1 MKTGSPSDNEL
12 ETMGEAYR
20 ELLEKALRKARE
32 GGSSLYHLLGGGST
46 HAPSAGEGHTEVA
59 ELERSVRRDLT
70 DAARYRHETGRDLRD
85 WLGFDVARIEQGFWE
100 AFSEA
105 ADQTLLTLHE
115 IRLPADP
122 SDYHTGETVGLG
134 TLVCDHCNERLH
146 FSTAGRIPPC
156 PRCGGTRFHRPVAG
170 APLA

>member
-115 IRLPADP
+115 IRLQADAGE
-122 SDYHTGETVGLG
+122 YHTGETVGLG
-134 TLVCDHCNERLH
+134 TLVCDHCNERLR

>member
-20 ELLEKALRKARE
+20 ELLEKALHKARE
-32 GGSSLYHLLGGGST
+32 GGTSLYHLLGGGS
-46 HAPSAGEGHTEVA
+46 HAASAGKGRGDVA

-115 IRLPADP
+115 IRLQAEA
-122 SDYHTGETVGLG
+122 SEYHTGETVGLG

-146 FSTAGRIPPC
+146 FAAAGRIPPC
-156 PRCGGTRFHRPVAG
+156 PRCGGTRFHRPVAA

>member
-20 ELLEKALRKARE
+20 ELLEKALHKARE
-32 GGSSLYHLLGGGST
+32 GGTSLYHLLGGGS
-46 HAPSAGEGHTEVA
+46 HAASAGKGRGDVA

-115 IRLPADP
+115 IRLQAEA
-122 SDYHTGETVGLG
+122 SEYHTGETVGLG

-146 FSTAGRIPPC
+146 FAAAGRIPPC
-156 PRCGGTRFHRPVAG
+156 PRCGGTRFHRPVA
-170 APLA
+170 ATPLA

>member
-20 ELLEKALRKARE
+20 ELLEKALHKARE
-32 GGSSLYHLLGGGST
+32 GGTSLYHLLGGGS
-46 HAPSAGEGHTEVA
+46 HAASAGKGRGDVA

-115 IRLPADP
+115 IRLQAEA
-122 SDYHTGETVGLG
+122 SEYHTGETVGLG

-146 FSTAGRIPPC
+146 FAAAGRIPRC
-156 PRCGGTRFHRPVAG
+156 PRCGGTRFHRPVAA

>member
-20 ELLEKALRKARE
+20 ELLDKALRKARE

-46 HAPSAGEGHTEVA
+46 HAPSAGEGRTEVA
-59 ELERSVRRDLT
+59 ELERSVRRDLA

-115 IRLPADP
+115 IRLQADA
-122 SDYHTGETVGLG
+122 SEYHTGETVGLG
-134 TLVCDHCNERLH
+134 TLVCDHCNERLR

>member
-12 ETMGEAYR
+12 ETMGDAYR
-20 ELLEKALRKARE
+20 ELLEKALHKARE
-32 GGSSLYHLLGGGST
+32 GGSTLYHLLGGGDHGHATKTT
-46 HAPSAGEGHTEVA
+46 HPDVA

-70 DAARYRHETGRDLRD
+70 DAARYRHETGKDLRE
-85 WLGFDVARIEQGFWE
+85 WLGFDVARIERGFWE

-115 IRLPADP
+115 IRLQANA
-122 SDYHTGETVGLG
+122 SEYHTGETVGLG

-146 FSTAGRIPPC
+146 FAKAGHIPPC
-156 PRCGGTRFHRPVAG
+156 PRCGGTRFHRPVPN

>member
-1 MKTGSPSDNEL
+1 MKNGSPSDNEL

-115 IRLPADP
+115 IRLQADA
-122 SDYHTGETVGLG
+122 SEYHTGETVGLG
-134 TLVCDHCNERLH
+134 TLVCDHCNERLR

>member
-1 MKTGSPSDNEL
+1 
-12 ETMGEAYR
+12 MGEAYR
-20 ELLEKALRKARE
+20 ELLEKALHKARE
-32 GGSSLYHLLGGGST
+32 GGTSLYHLLGGGS
-46 HAPSAGEGHTEVA
+46 HAASAGKGRGDVA

-115 IRLPADP
+115 IRLQAEA
-122 SDYHTGETVGLG
+122 SEYHTGETVGLG

-146 FSTAGRIPPC
+146 FAAAGRIPPC
-156 PRCGGTRFHRPVAG
+156 PRCGGTRFHRPVAA